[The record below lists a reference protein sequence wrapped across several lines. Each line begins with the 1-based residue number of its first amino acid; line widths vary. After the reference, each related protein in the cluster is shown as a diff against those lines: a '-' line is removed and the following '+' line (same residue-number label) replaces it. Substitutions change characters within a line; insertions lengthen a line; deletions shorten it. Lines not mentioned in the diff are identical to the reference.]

1 MTTMKRFTIT
11 LALSLLLAA
20 IVQPGPVT
28 ACTNFLITKGAS
40 TDGST
45 MITYAADSHVLYGEL
60 YFTPAGRH
68 APGTMLDVYEWD
80 TGKYLGQI
88 PQAEVTY
95 TAVGNINE
103 HQVAIGETTWGGRR
117 ELQDPEAKVDY
128 GSLMYLALQRSKTA
142 REAIEVMTGL
152 VAEYGY
158 YSSGE
163 TFSISD
169 PNEVW
174 IMDMI
179 GKGPGNTGAVWVARK
194 VPDGYISAH
203 ANAARIRQF
212 PQSDPETLFAP
223 DTISFA
229 RDKGWFDGDDADFN
243 FAETYSP
250 PDYGANRFCDAR
262 VWCMFNRARPS
273 EQLPSDWVTGQDG
286 AEPLPLWIKPDK
298 KLSVADV
305 LGYMRDHFEGTE
317 LDMTKDIGAGPYDLP
332 YRWRPLVWES
342 GEKMYFN
349 ERATATQQTGFSFLA
364 QGRSWLPN
372 PIGGILWFSV
382 DDAASTVYFP
392 MYCGS
397 TVVPYNYKV
406 GTGSW
411 TEFSWDSA
419 FWVFNWVS
427 NYVYLRYNEM
437 IEDVR
442 VVQRG
447 LEGKYMAEV
456 LEVDAAALALHEQA
470 PKLARDY
477 LTRYSVDTG
486 EALVKRWKKLG
497 EELLF
502 KYLDGNTKDE
512 LGNVKHIGYPE
523 SWYAKVATTTGT
535 HLEMIQLAPEKE
547 AAEKAE
553 AEAKAKAESIRVA
566 IYTLL
571 DSRGITAD
579 EAAREKIDTIEDLKK
594 LGMALV
600 NAATEEDAAKLVPE
614 GPSAS
619 ADSH

>member
-1 MTTMKRFTIT
+1 MKRATILLT
-11 LALSLLLAA
+11 IALMLAA
-20 IVQPGPVT
+20 VIQPTPAS
-28 ACTNFLITKGAS
+28 ACTNFLITRGAS
-40 TDGST
+40 VDGST

-68 APGTMLDVYEWD
+68 APGTMFDVYEWD
-80 TGKYLGQI
+80 TGKYLGKI
-88 PQAEVTY
+88 AQAPETY
-95 TAVGNINE
+95 TVVGNINE

-117 ELQDPEAKVDY
+117 ELHDPEAIVDY
-128 GSLMYLALQRSKTA
+128 GSLMYLALARSKTA
-142 REAIEVMTGL
+142 REAIEVMTSL

-169 PNEVW
+169 PDEVW

-194 VPDGYISAH
+194 IPDGYISAH
-203 ANAARIRQF
+203 ANAARIRTF
-212 PQSDPETLFAP
+212 PQNDPETLFAP

-229 RDKGWFDGDDADFN
+229 RDKGWFDGNDADFN

-250 PDYGANRFCDAR
+250 PDYGASRFCDAR

-273 EQLPSDWVTGQDG
+273 DQIPSDWVTGQDN

-298 KLSVADV
+298 KLTVADV

-317 LDMTKDIGAGPYDLP
+317 LDMTTDIGAGPYELP
-332 YRWRPLVWES
+332 YRWRPLVWKA
-342 GEKMYFN
+342 GDKMYFN

-364 QGRSWLPN
+364 QCRSWLPD

-382 DDAASTVYFP
+382 DDASSTVYFP
-392 MYCGS
+392 VYCGV
-397 TVVPYNYKV
+397 TDVPYNYAV

-427 NYVYLRYNEM
+427 NYAYIRYNVI
-437 IEDVR
+437 IEDIR
-442 VVQRG
+442 VVQRQ
-447 LEGKYMAEV
+447 LEGQYQAEV
-456 LEVDAAALALHEQA
+456 ADVDLAAAALYEQA

-477 LTRYSVDTG
+477 LTTYSKTTG
-486 EALVKRWKKLG
+486 EALVKRWRTLG

-512 LGNVKHIGYPE
+512 LGNVTHTGYPE
-523 SWYAKVATTTGT
+523 EWYQKLADATGSK
-535 HLEMIQLAPEKE
+535 LEMIQLAEEKA

-553 AEAKAKAESIRVA
+553 AEAKAKAEGIRAA

-571 DSRGITAD
+571 ESRGIEAD
-579 EAAREKIDTIEDLKK
+579 AAAKDKIDSTEDLEK
-594 LGMALV
+594 LGAALV
-600 NAATEEDAAKLVPE
+600 NAATAEDAAHLVPE
-614 GPSAS
+614 GPSAP
-619 ADSH
+619 ADTH

>member
-1 MTTMKRFTIT
+1 MKRATIIITIT
-11 LALSLLLAA
+11 LMLAA
-20 IVQPGPVT
+20 IVPPPAT
-28 ACTNFLITKGAS
+28 ACTNFLVSKGAS
-40 TDGST
+40 ADGST

-60 YFTPAGRH
+60 YLTPAGKH

-88 PQAEVTY
+88 TQAPVTY
-95 TAVGNINE
+95 TVVGNINE
-103 HQVAIGETTWGGRR
+103 HQVAIGETTWGGRS
-117 ELQDPEAKVDY
+117 ELHDPEAKVDY
-128 GSLMYLALQRSKTA
+128 GSLMYLAMQRAKTA
-142 REAIEVMTGL
+142 REAIEVMTSL

-174 IMDMI
+174 IMDLI

-203 ANAARIRQF
+203 ANAARVRQF
-212 PQSDPETLFAP
+212 PQSDPENTLFAP

-229 RDKGWFDGDDADFN
+229 REKGWFDGDDADFN
-243 FAETYSP
+243 FADTYAP
-250 PDYGANRFCDAR
+250 LDYGAVRFCDAR

-273 EQLPSDWVTGQDG
+273 EMLPSGWVTGQDG

-298 KLSVADV
+298 LLTVADV

-317 LDMTKDIGAGPYDLP
+317 LDMTTDIGAGPYERP
-332 YRWRPLVWES
+332 YRWRPLVWKA
-342 GEKMYFN
+342 GDKMYLN
-349 ERATATQQTGFSFLA
+349 ERATSTQQTGFSFLA
-364 QGRSWLPN
+364 QGRSWLPD

-382 DDAASTVYFP
+382 DDAGSTVYFP
-392 MYCGS
+392 VYCGV
-397 TVVPYNYKV
+397 TAVPYNFAV

-411 TEFSWDSA
+411 TEFTWDSA

-427 NYVYLRYNEM
+427 NYAYLRYNVM
-437 IEDVR
+437 IKDIQ

-447 LEGKYMAEV
+447 LEGKYMSEV
-456 LEVDAAALALHEQA
+456 PEVDAAAMALYQQA

-497 EELLF
+497 EDLLF
-502 KYLDGNTKDE
+502 RYLDGNTKDAQ
-512 LGNVKHIGYPE
+512 GNVTHTGYPE
-523 SWYAKVATTTGT
+523 SWYRKLAEATGSK
-535 HLEMIQLAPEKE
+535 LEMIQLAPEKE

-553 AEAKAKAESIRVA
+553 AKAQAQRDGLRTA

-571 DSRGITAD
+571 ESRGIEAD
-579 EAAREKIDTIEDLKK
+579 AAAKEKIDTTEDLEK
-594 LGMALV
+594 LGLVLV
-600 NAATEEDAAKLVPE
+600 NAATADDTAHLVPE
-614 GPSAS
+614 GPSAP

>member
-1 MTTMKRFTIT
+1 MKRATILLT
-11 LALSLLLAA
+11 IALMLAA
-20 IVQPGPVT
+20 VIQPTPAS
-28 ACTNFLITKGAS
+28 ACTNFLITRGAS
-40 TDGST
+40 VDGST

-68 APGTMLDVYEWD
+68 APGTMFDVYEWD
-80 TGKYLGQI
+80 TGKYLGKI
-88 PQAEVTY
+88 AQAPETY
-95 TAVGNINE
+95 TVVGNINE

-117 ELQDPEAKVDY
+117 ELHDPEAIVDY
-128 GSLMYLALQRSKTA
+128 GSLMYLALARSKTA
-142 REAIEVMTGL
+142 REAIEVMTSL

-169 PNEVW
+169 PDEVW

-194 VPDGYISAH
+194 IPDGYISAH
-203 ANAARIRQF
+203 ANAARIRTF
-212 PQSDPETLFAP
+212 PQNDPETLFAP

-229 RDKGWFDGDDADFN
+229 RDKGWFDGNDADFN

-273 EQLPSDWVTGQDG
+273 DQIPSDWVTGQDN

-298 KLSVADV
+298 LLSVADV
-305 LGYMRDHFEGTE
+305 LGYMRDHFECTE
-317 LDMTKDIGAGPYDLP
+317 LDMTTDIGAGPYELP
-332 YRWRPLVWES
+332 YRWRPLVWKA
-342 GEKMYFN
+342 GDKMYFN

-364 QGRSWLPN
+364 QCRSWLPD

-382 DDAASTVYFP
+382 DDASSTVYFP
-392 MYCGS
+392 VYCGV
-397 TVVPYNYKV
+397 TDVPYNYAV

-427 NYVYLRYNEM
+427 NYAYIRYNVI
-437 IEDVR
+437 IEDIR
-442 VVQRG
+442 VVQRQ
-447 LEGKYMAEV
+447 LEGQYQAEV
-456 LEVDAAALALHEQA
+456 ADVDLAAAALYEQA

-477 LTRYSVDTG
+477 LTTYSKTTG
-486 EALVKRWKKLG
+486 EALVKRWRTLG

-512 LGNVKHIGYPE
+512 LGNVTHTGYPE
-523 SWYAKVATTTGT
+523 EWYQKLADATGSK
-535 HLEMIQLAPEKE
+535 LEMIQLAEEKA

-553 AEAKAKAESIRVA
+553 AEAKAKAEGIRAA

-571 DSRGITAD
+571 ESRGIEAD
-579 EAAREKIDTIEDLKK
+579 AAAKDKIDSTEDLEK
-594 LGMALV
+594 LGAALV
-600 NAATEEDAAKLVPE
+600 NAATAEDAAHLVPE
-614 GPSAS
+614 GPSAP
-619 ADSH
+619 ADTH

>member
-1 MTTMKRFTIT
+1 MKRATILLT
-11 LALSLLLAA
+11 IALMLAA
-20 IVQPGPVT
+20 VIQPTPAS
-28 ACTNFLITKGAS
+28 ACTNFLITRGAS
-40 TDGST
+40 VDGST

-68 APGTMLDVYEWD
+68 APGTMFDVYEWD
-80 TGKYLGQI
+80 TGKYLGKI
-88 PQAEVTY
+88 AQAPETY
-95 TAVGNINE
+95 TVVGNINE

-117 ELQDPEAKVDY
+117 ELHDSEAIVDY
-128 GSLMYLALQRSKTA
+128 GSLMYLALARSKTA
-142 REAIEVMTGL
+142 REAIEVMTSL
-152 VAEYGY
+152 VDEYGY

-169 PNEVW
+169 PDEVW

-194 VPDGYISAH
+194 IPDGYISAH
-203 ANAARIRQF
+203 ANAARIRTF
-212 PQSDPETLFAP
+212 PQNDPETLFAP

-229 RDKGWFDGDDADFN
+229 RDKGWFDGNDADFN

-273 EQLPSDWVTGQDG
+273 DQIPSDWVTGQDN

-298 KLSVADV
+298 KLTVADV

-317 LDMTKDIGAGPYDLP
+317 LDMTTDIGAGPYELP
-332 YRWRPLVWES
+332 YRWRPLVWKA
-342 GEKMYFN
+342 GDKMYFN

-364 QGRSWLPN
+364 QCRSWLPD

-382 DDAASTVYFP
+382 DDASSTVYFP
-392 MYCGS
+392 VYCGV
-397 TVVPYNYKV
+397 TDVPYNYAV

-427 NYVYLRYNEM
+427 NYAYIRYNVI
-437 IEDVR
+437 IEDIR
-442 VVQRG
+442 VVQRQ
-447 LEGKYMAEV
+447 LEGQYQAEV
-456 LEVDAAALALHEQA
+456 ADVDLAAAALYEQA

-477 LTRYSVDTG
+477 LTTYSKTTG
-486 EALVKRWKKLG
+486 EALVKRWRTLG

-512 LGNVKHIGYPE
+512 LGNVTHTGYPE
-523 SWYAKVATTTGT
+523 EWYQKLADATGSK
-535 HLEMIQLAPEKE
+535 LEMIQLAEEKA

-553 AEAKAKAESIRVA
+553 AEAKAKAEGIRAA

-571 DSRGITAD
+571 ESRGIEAD
-579 EAAREKIDTIEDLKK
+579 AAAKDKIDSTEDLEK
-594 LGMALV
+594 LGAALV
-600 NAATEEDAAKLVPE
+600 NAATAEDAAHLVPE
-614 GPSAS
+614 GPSAP
-619 ADSH
+619 ADTH

>member
-1 MTTMKRFTIT
+1 MKRATI
-11 LALSLLLAA
+11 LLSIALVLTAVL
-20 IVQPGPVT
+20 QPAPVS

-40 TDGST
+40 ADGST

-68 APGTMLDVYEWD
+68 APGTMIDVYEWD
-80 TGKYLGQI
+80 TGKYLGKI
-88 PQAEVTY
+88 PQAPVTY

-103 HQVAIGETTWGGRR
+103 HQVAIGETTWGGRS
-117 ELQDPEAKVDY
+117 ELRDPEAKVDY

-142 REAIEVMTGL
+142 REAIEVMTSL
-152 VAEYGY
+152 VAEHGY

-179 GKGPGNTGAVWVARK
+179 GKGPGNTGAVWVARL

-212 PQSDPETLFAP
+212 PQNDPETLFAP

-273 EQLPSDWVTGQDG
+273 DPLPSDWVTGQDG
-286 AEPLPLWIKPDK
+286 AEPLPLWIKADR
-298 KLSVADV
+298 KLTVADV

-317 LDMTKDIGAGPYDLP
+317 LDMTEDIGAGPYERP
-332 YRWRPLVWES
+332 YRWRPLTWKA
-342 GEKMYFN
+342 GDKRYFN

-364 QGRSWLPN
+364 QCRSWLPA

-392 MYCGS
+392 VYCGV
-397 TVVPYNYKV
+397 TEVPYNYAV

-411 TEFSWDSA
+411 TEFTWDSA

-427 NYVYLRYNEM
+427 NYTYLRYNVM

-442 VVQRG
+442 IVQRQ
-447 LEGKYMAEV
+447 LEAQYMAEV
-456 LEVDAAALALHEQA
+456 ADIDGAAVALYQQA

-477 LTRYSVDTG
+477 LTCYSKQTG

-512 LGNVKHIGYPE
+512 LGNVTHPGYPE
-523 SWYAKVATTTGT
+523 SWYAKVAAATGEK
-535 HLEMIQLAPEKE
+535 LEMIQLAPEKA

-553 AEAKAKAESIRVA
+553 AEAKAKAEGIRAA

-571 DSRGITAD
+571 DSRGIVAD
-579 EAAREKIDTIEDLKK
+579 EAAREKIDATEDLEK
-594 LGMALV
+594 LGLALV
-600 NAATEEDAAKLVPE
+600 NAAVADDAAHLVPE
-614 GPSAS
+614 GPAAP

>member
-1 MTTMKRFTIT
+1 MKRATILLT
-11 LALSLLLAA
+11 IALMLAA
-20 IVQPGPVT
+20 VIQPTPAS
-28 ACTNFLITKGAS
+28 ACTNFLITRGAS
-40 TDGST
+40 VDGST

-68 APGTMLDVYEWD
+68 APGTMFDVYEWD
-80 TGKYLGQI
+80 TGKYLGKI
-88 PQAEVTY
+88 AQAPETY
-95 TAVGNINE
+95 TVVGNINE

-117 ELQDPEAKVDY
+117 ELHDPEAIVDY
-128 GSLMYLALQRSKTA
+128 GSLMYLALARSKTA
-142 REAIEVMTGL
+142 REAIEVMTSL

-169 PNEVW
+169 PDEVW

-194 VPDGYISAH
+194 IPDGYISAH
-203 ANAARIRQF
+203 ANAARIRTF
-212 PQSDPETLFAP
+212 PQNDPETLFAP

-229 RDKGWFDGDDADFN
+229 RDKGWFDGNDADFN

-273 EQLPSDWVTGQDG
+273 DQIPSDWVTGQDN

-298 KLSVADV
+298 KLTVADV

-317 LDMTKDIGAGPYDLP
+317 LDMTTDIGAGPYELP
-332 YRWRPLVWES
+332 YRWRPLVWKA
-342 GEKMYFN
+342 GDKMYFN

-364 QGRSWLPN
+364 QCRSWLPD

-382 DDAASTVYFP
+382 DDASSTVYFP
-392 MYCGS
+392 VYCGV
-397 TVVPYNYKV
+397 TDVPYNYAV

-427 NYVYLRYNEM
+427 NYAYIRYNVI
-437 IEDVR
+437 IEDIR
-442 VVQRG
+442 VVQRQ
-447 LEGKYMAEV
+447 LEGQYQAEV
-456 LEVDAAALALHEQA
+456 ADVDLAAAALYEQA

-477 LTRYSVDTG
+477 LTTYSKTTG
-486 EALVKRWKKLG
+486 EALVKRWRTLG

-512 LGNVKHIGYPE
+512 LGNVTHTGYPE
-523 SWYAKVATTTGT
+523 EWYQKLADATGSK
-535 HLEMIQLAPEKE
+535 LEMIQLAEEKA

-553 AEAKAKAESIRVA
+553 AEAKAKAEGIRAA

-571 DSRGITAD
+571 ESRGIEAD
-579 EAAREKIDTIEDLKK
+579 AAAKDKIDSTEDLEK
-594 LGMALV
+594 LGAALV
-600 NAATEEDAAKLVPE
+600 NAATAEDAAHLVPE
-614 GPSAS
+614 GPSAP
-619 ADSH
+619 ADTH